1 MELGFLYSLCIYNQ
15 LSLIHYFL
23 ELHKGDEQF
32 IVRYGNQNT
41 HLAYSTIS
49 GAMSV
54 EQKLDFSCILLSML
68 FNQEVS
74 TARTEMTQ
82 RITPVLYPLPSS
94 TW

>member
-1 MELGFLYSLCIYNQ
+1 MFLYSLCIYNQ

-49 GAMSV
+49 GTMSV
-54 EQKLDFSCILLSML
+54 EQKLDFSCILLSRL
-68 FNQEVS
+68 FKQEVA
-74 TARTEMTQ
+74 TARTETIQKIM
-82 RITPVLYPLPSS
+82 PVLSPPPSS